1 MERSTANLEAIAQA
15 IRSNFA
21 TKDVAREKAL
31 RLGREIIRHSAAA
44 IRAAHRGD
52 FDESSASL
60 NTARNLVEEMKETLT
75 PYNDLRNAGFAHDS
89 QKEYAEGRITLA
101 LMKGNIVPDP
111 EELGVTDAAY
121 LHGLAEAVGEMRRHL
136 LDGMRSGDLSRCEEL
151 LANMDDIYGM
161 LLTMDFTDALTYGL
175 RRATDVTRGI
185 LEKTRSE
192 LTLIVRQRELEQKI
206 QAYMEREQGLQS

>member
-1 MERSTANLEAIAQA
+1 MERSTSNLETIAQR
-15 IRSNFA
+15 IRADFA
-21 TKDVAREKAL
+21 TKDVAREKSL

-44 IRAAHRGD
+44 IRAAHRKD
-52 FDESSASL
+52 FEDSGACL
-60 NTARNLVEEMKETLT
+60 DTARDLVEEMKETLA

-89 QKEYAEGRITLA
+89 QKEYAEGRVTLA
-101 LMKGNIVPDP
+101 LMNGKPVPDP
-111 EELGVTDAAY
+111 ESLGVTDAAY
-121 LHGLAEAVGEMRRHL
+121 LHGLAEAVGEVRRHL
-136 LDGMRSGDLSRCEEL
+136 LDGMRSGDLTRCEEL

-206 QAYMEREQGLQS
+206 QAYMERDQGLK